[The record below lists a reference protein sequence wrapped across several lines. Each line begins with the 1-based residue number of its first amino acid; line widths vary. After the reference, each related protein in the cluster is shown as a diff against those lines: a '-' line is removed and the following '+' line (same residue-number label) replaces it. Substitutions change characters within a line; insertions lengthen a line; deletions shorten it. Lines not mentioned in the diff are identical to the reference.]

1 MRFWELWN
9 GNPPE
14 WKFKQSLFDLSAAQL
29 WFSVFPPLILRC
41 KMEVREESFRCLYP
55 ILSALS
61 TAIWDFFFFFWRF
74 LRSSWNY
81 YPLLFIEMNKSLKK
95 KNQLTSSRISL
106 YTFKLVLLLS
116 LFLPP
121 SIMSNCV
128 VVINNLREK
137 HLLVHLSQSVCFSWK
152 NGISQFFQ
160 VNIFPLLS
168 FQFQILSR
176 RIFIVS

>member
-1 MRFWELWN
+1 MAIHLSESLNSHFLTWVQPSF
-9 GNPPE
+9 G
-14 WKFKQSLFDLSAAQL
+14 SLFFPLLFWDVRWKWGRKAFAACIRYSVHSAQQ
-29 WFSVFPPLILRC
+29 SGI
-41 KMEVREESFRCLYP
+41 
-55 ILSALS
+55 
-61 TAIWDFFFFFWRF
+61 FFFYLFFWRF

-95 KNQLTSSRISL
+95 KKKQLTSSRISL